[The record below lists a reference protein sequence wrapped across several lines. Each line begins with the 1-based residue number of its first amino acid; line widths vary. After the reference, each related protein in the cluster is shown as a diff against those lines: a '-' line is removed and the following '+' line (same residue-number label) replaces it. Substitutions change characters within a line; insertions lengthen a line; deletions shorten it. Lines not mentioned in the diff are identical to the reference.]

1 MLTGS
6 IRSIA
11 NTQNKTRR
19 HKAGEK
25 LNKRRNFFSISKRR
39 HRNQAQK
46 STRLCIQL
54 NGREIGYKSRAVK
67 QMVLNT
73 AST

>member
-6 IRSIA
+6 IHSIA

-19 HKAGEK
+19 QKAGEK
-25 LNKRRNFFSISKRR
+25 LNKRRNFFSISKRQ

-46 STRLCIQL
+46 STQLCIQL
-54 NGREIGYKSRAVK
+54 NVRTVEKLDTNLEQSSKRF
-67 QMVLNT
+67 
-73 AST
+73 